1 MMRGKKELL
10 VSGWFS
16 REPVLCPV
24 SVLLPCLL
32 HFNFTTTSLP
42 PDLGQKY
49 LKILFMLCFLI
60 RPGNRWVAISLN
72 KISENNY

>member
-24 SVLLPCLL
+24 SVLLPCLIYSD
-32 HFNFTTTSLP
+32 FNTTSLP
-42 PDLGQKY
+42 PDLGQK
-49 LKILFMLCFLI
+49 IF
-60 RPGNRWVAISLN
+60 
-72 KISENNY
+72 ENTFYASFF